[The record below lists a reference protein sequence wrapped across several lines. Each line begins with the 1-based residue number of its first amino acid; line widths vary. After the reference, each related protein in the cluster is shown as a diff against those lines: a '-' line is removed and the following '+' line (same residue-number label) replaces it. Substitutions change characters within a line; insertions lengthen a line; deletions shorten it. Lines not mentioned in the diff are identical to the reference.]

1 MTSCKRVAV
10 PMEINEEINEKLQ
23 HDNGVEKADSK
34 SFKILVSSLTY
45 LTNTRLYIV
54 YSVSLISR
62 FIKEP
67 TKLHFV
73 AAKRILYYLQI
84 IKNLGSKYEK
94 QEDKN

>member
-1 MTSCKRVAV
+1 
-10 PMEINEEINEKLQ
+10 MEINEEINEKLQ

-45 LTNTRLYIV
+45 LTNTRLYKV

-62 FIKEP
+62 FIKEL

-73 AAKRILYYLQI
+73 AAKKILCYFQI
-84 IKNLGSKYEK
+84 IKNLRSKYKK